1 MREPLVAIVGEPNVG
16 KSTLLNKIIEQRAAL
31 TSNVAGT
38 TRDRFYAP
46 AFWNNL
52 TFTLVDTAGIILDQR
67 DELEI
72 NIQKQVDIAI
82 QEADLILYVLDG
94 KLNPESLDR
103 AVLQKLRKS
112 KKDVLLVIN
121 KIDAPKKFAEVVDNY
136 MFTGYKNIFPVSSV
150 AGNGVGDLLD
160 GITKNLLARGFTKIE
175 KDPTEI
181 SVSLVGKPNV
191 GKSSIFNKVLGEER
205 VVVSSTPGT
214 TRNVIDTE
222 LKYKDHKIKFLDTA
236 GLKKKPK
243 NQDLPDVYATFQ
255 TIRAIHQSDVCILV
269 IDSSIGITQQDQ
281 RIAGQI
287 IEAGK
292 GLIIVANKT
301 DLLSETEQ
309 LKLQGNL
316 PDFFEFLWWAPAVP
330 VSAKNGQGITAMM
343 DFILQIEEN
352 RHKKI
357 DPETLT
363 EFFHKKQKQREPHRM
378 RDERVPK
385 VYSLHQVSINPP
397 VFLMM
402 VNEPSAISM
411 QFRKF
416 IQNSIIKELGFWG
429 TPVMLKLEAK
439 RGNPKFNEILS
450 AEDAEKQSTSQDRSS
465 SNHYEV
471 YGPGDDIPNLDSN
484 ADEE

>member
-16 KSTLLNKIIEQRAAL
+16 KSTLLNKIVEQRAAL

-46 AFWNNL
+46 AFWNDIS
-52 TFTLVDTAGIILDQR
+52 FTLVDTAGIILDQR
-67 DELEI
+67 DELEQ
-72 NIQKQVDIAI
+72 NVQKQVDIAI

-94 KLNPESLDR
+94 KLEAESLDR

-121 KIDAPKKFAEVVDNY
+121 KIDAPKKFAETVDKFL
-136 MFTGYKNIFPVSSV
+136 FTGYKKIFPVSSV

-160 GITKNLLARGFTKIE
+160 GVTENLSKRGFTKIE
-175 KDPTEI
+175 KDPTQI

-205 VVVSSTPGT
+205 VVVSSVPGT
-214 TRNVIDTE
+214 TRNVIDTD
-222 LKYKDHKIKFLDTA
+222 LTYKDHKIKFLDTA
-236 GLKKKPK
+236 GLKKKAK

-301 DLLSETEQ
+301 DLLSESEQ

-330 VSAKNGQGITAMM
+330 VSAKSGQGISEMM
-343 DFILQIEEN
+343 DFILTIEAN

-357 DPETLT
+357 DPEVLT
-363 EFFHKKQKQREPHRM
+363 KFFHAKQKQREPHRI

-397 VFLMM
+397 VFVMM

-450 AEDAEKQSTSQDRSS
+450 AEEAERPSQPSDSFDPNR
-465 SNHYEV
+465 YEV
-471 YGPGDDIPNLDSN
+471 YGPGDDLKLDDN
-484 ADEE
+484 EDEE